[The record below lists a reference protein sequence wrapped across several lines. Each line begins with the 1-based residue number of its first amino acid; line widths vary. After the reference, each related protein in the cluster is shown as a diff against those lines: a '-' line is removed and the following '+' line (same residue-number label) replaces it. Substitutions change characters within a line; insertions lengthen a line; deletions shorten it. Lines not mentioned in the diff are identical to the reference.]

1 MYIESVKLKK
11 FRNYSN
17 QVINFKNGMNLIL
30 GENGIGKTNLLESI
44 YLLSTTRSH
53 RNDDEKDMIS
63 FNEEFAS
70 VEGIVISKN
79 GRDRLN
85 VILHKKGKTLALNNN
100 LVKRN
105 SEFIGKLNAVIF
117 SPSEMNLFDDSPRER
132 RKLIDMEIGK
142 LSAGYMYNLSNYLK
156 SLKQRNAYLKQGNDK
171 VMLDTYTEMIYE
183 PQIKIIKE
191 RNSFINAL
199 NAYLSYFYNEISGSE
214 NELKMVYKSFIKE
227 KNDEKIM
234 LEEIKETYDK
244 MLERDILLKQTNIG
258 IHREDYEFY
267 LNNINVSKYCSQGQK
282 RMVILAL
289 KLSLVQI
296 IYQIKREY
304 PILLLD
310 DVFSELDSNHRICLL
325 KLLPNTIQTIITTTD
340 LREVSSVKKQN
351 INIINITKGDISNG
365 N

>member
-1 MYIESVKLKK
+1 MYIESLRLKK
-11 FRNYSN
+11 FRNYSD
-17 QVINFKNGMNLIL
+17 QSIQLKNGMNLIL

-63 FNEEFAS
+63 FGEEFAS
-70 VEGIVISKN
+70 VEATVVNKN
-79 GRDRLN
+79 GRERLN
-85 VILHKKGKTLALNNN
+85 IILHKKGKTLSLNNN
-100 LVKRN
+100 MIKRN
-105 SEFIGKLNAVIF
+105 SEFIGKVNAVIF

-132 RKLIDMEIGK
+132 RRLIDMEIGK

-156 SLKQRNAYLKQGNDK
+156 YLKQRNAYLKQGNDK
-171 VMLDTYTEMIYE
+171 VMLDTYTEMIFD

-191 RNSFINAL
+191 RDSFINAL
-199 NAYLSYFYNEISGSE
+199 NAYLSYFYNEISGSQ

-227 KNDEKIM
+227 KKDVNLMRK
-234 LEEIKETYDK
+234 EIKETYDK
-244 MLERDILLKQTNIG
+244 MLERDMALKQTNIG

-267 LNNINVSKYCSQGQK
+267 LNDLNVAKYCSQGQK

-289 KLSLVQI
+289 KLALVQI

-310 DVFSELDSNHRICLL
+310 DVFSELDSNHRICLI
-325 KLLPNTIQTIITTTD
+325 KLLPNSIQTIITTTD
-340 LREVSSVKKQN
+340 LREVSSIKKDN
-351 INIINITKGDISNG
+351 INIINITKGEIRND
-365 N
+365 

>member
-1 MYIESVKLKK
+1 MYIESIRLKK
-11 FRNYSN
+11 FRNYSD
-17 QVINFKNGMNLIL
+17 QSIQLKNGMNLIL

-63 FNEEFAS
+63 FGEEFAS
-70 VEGIVISKN
+70 VEATVVNKN

-85 VILHKKGKTLALNNN
+85 IILHKKGKTLSLNNN
-100 LVKRN
+100 MIKRN
-105 SEFIGKLNAVIF
+105 SEFIGKVNAVIF

-132 RKLIDMEIGK
+132 RRLIDMEIGK

-156 SLKQRNAYLKQGNDK
+156 YLKQRNAYLKQGNDK
-171 VMLDTYTEMIYE
+171 VMLDTYTEMIFD

-191 RNSFINAL
+191 RDSFINAL
-199 NAYLSYFYNEISGSE
+199 NAYLSYFYNEISGSQ

-227 KNDEKIM
+227 KKDVNLMRK
-234 LEEIKETYDK
+234 EIKETYDK
-244 MLERDILLKQTNIG
+244 MLERDMALKQTNIG

-267 LNNINVSKYCSQGQK
+267 LNDLNVAKYCSQGQK

-289 KLSLVQI
+289 KLALVQI

-310 DVFSELDSNHRICLL
+310 DVFSELDSNHRICLI
-325 KLLPNTIQTIITTTD
+325 KLLPNSIQTIITTTD
-340 LREVSSVKKQN
+340 LREVSSIKKDN
-351 INIINITKGDISNG
+351 INIINITKGEIRND
-365 N
+365 

>member
-1 MYIESVKLKK
+1 MYIESLRLKK
-11 FRNYSN
+11 FRNYSD
-17 QVINFKNGMNLIL
+17 QSIQLKNGMNLIL

-63 FNEEFAS
+63 FGEEFAS
-70 VEGIVISKN
+70 VEATVVNKN

-85 VILHKKGKTLALNNN
+85 IILHKKGKTLSLNNN
-100 LVKRN
+100 MIKRN
-105 SEFIGKLNAVIF
+105 SEFIGKVNAVIF

-132 RKLIDMEIGK
+132 RRLIDMEIGK

-156 SLKQRNAYLKQGNDK
+156 YLKQRNAYLKQGNDK
-171 VMLDTYTEMIYE
+171 VMLDTYTEMIFD

-191 RNSFINAL
+191 RDSFINAL
-199 NAYLSYFYNEISGSE
+199 NAYLSYFYNEISGSQ

-227 KNDEKIM
+227 KKDVNLMRK
-234 LEEIKETYDK
+234 EIKETYDK
-244 MLERDILLKQTNIG
+244 MLERDMALKQTNIG

-267 LNNINVSKYCSQGQK
+267 LNDLNVAKYCSQGQK

-289 KLSLVQI
+289 KLALVQI

-310 DVFSELDSNHRICLL
+310 DVFSELDSNHRICLI
-325 KLLPNTIQTIITTTD
+325 KLLPNSIQTIITTTD
-340 LREVSSVKKQN
+340 LREVSSIKKDN
-351 INIINITKGDISNG
+351 INIINITKGEIRND
-365 N
+365 

>member
-1 MYIESVKLKK
+1 MYIESVRLKK
-11 FRNYSN
+11 FRNYSD
-17 QVINFKNGMNLIL
+17 QTFQLKNGMNLIL

-63 FNEEFAS
+63 FGEEFAS
-70 VEGIVISKN
+70 VEAVSISKN

-85 VILHKKGKTLALNNN
+85 IILHKKGKTLSLNGNMI
-100 LVKRN
+100 KRN
-105 SEFIGKLNAVIF
+105 SEFIGKVNAVIF

-132 RKLIDMEIGK
+132 RRLIDMEIGK
-142 LSAGYMYNLSNYLK
+142 LSTGYMYNLSNYLK
-156 SLKQRNAYLKQGNDK
+156 NLKQRNAYLKQGNDK
-171 VMLDTYTEMIYE
+171 VMLETYTEMIYD

-191 RNSFINAL
+191 RDSFINAL
-199 NAYLSYFYNEISGSE
+199 NAYLPYFYSEISGNQ
-214 NELKMVYKSFIKE
+214 NELKMIYKSFIRE
-227 KNDEKIM
+227 KSDENKM
-234 LEEIKETYDK
+234 KEEIKDTYDRL
-244 MLERDILLKQTNIG
+244 LERDIALKQTNIG

-267 LNNINVSKYCSQGQK
+267 LNDLNVAKYCSQGQK

-310 DVFSELDSNHRICLL
+310 DVFSELDSNHRVCLL
-325 KLLPNTIQTIITTTD
+325 RLLPNSIQTIITTTD
-340 LREVSSVKKQN
+340 LREVSSVKKEN
-351 INIINITKGDISNG
+351 INIINITKGEM
-365 N
+365 

>member
-1 MYIESVKLKK
+1 MYIESLRLKK
-11 FRNYSN
+11 FRNYSD
-17 QVINFKNGMNLIL
+17 QSIQLKNGMNLIL

-63 FNEEFAS
+63 FGEEFAS
-70 VEGIVISKN
+70 VEATVVNKN

-85 VILHKKGKTLALNNN
+85 IILHKKGKTLSLNNN
-100 LVKRN
+100 MIKRN
-105 SEFIGKLNAVIF
+105 SEFIGKVNAVIF

-132 RKLIDMEIGK
+132 RRLIDMEIGK

-156 SLKQRNAYLKQGNDK
+156 YLKQRNAYLKQGNDK
-171 VMLDTYTEMIYE
+171 VMLDTYTEMIFD

-191 RNSFINAL
+191 RDSFINAL
-199 NAYLSYFYNEISGSE
+199 NAYLSYFYNEISGSQ

-227 KNDEKIM
+227 KKDVNLMRK
-234 LEEIKETYDK
+234 EIKETYDK
-244 MLERDILLKQTNIG
+244 MLERDVALKQTNIG

-267 LNNINVSKYCSQGQK
+267 LNDLNVAKYCSQGQK

-289 KLSLVQI
+289 KLALVQI

-310 DVFSELDSNHRICLL
+310 DVFSELDSNHRICLI
-325 KLLPNTIQTIITTTD
+325 KLLPNSIQTIITTTD
-340 LREVSSVKKQN
+340 LREVSSIKKDN
-351 INIINITKGDISNG
+351 INIINITKGEIRND
-365 N
+365 

>member
-1 MYIESVKLKK
+1 MYIESLRLKK
-11 FRNYSN
+11 FRNYSD
-17 QVINFKNGMNLIL
+17 QSIQLKNGMNLIL

-63 FNEEFAS
+63 FGEEFAS
-70 VEGIVISKN
+70 VEATVLNKN

-85 VILHKKGKTLALNNN
+85 IILHKKGKTLSLNNN
-100 LVKRN
+100 MIKRN
-105 SEFIGKLNAVIF
+105 SEFIGKVNAVIF

-132 RKLIDMEIGK
+132 RRLIDMEIGK
-142 LSAGYMYNLSNYLK
+142 LSAVYMYNLSNYLK
-156 SLKQRNAYLKQGNDK
+156 YLKQRNAYLKQGNDK
-171 VMLDTYTEMIYE
+171 VMLDTYTEMIFD

-191 RNSFINAL
+191 RDSFINAL
-199 NAYLSYFYNEISGSE
+199 NAYLSYFYNEISGSQ

-227 KNDEKIM
+227 KKDVNLMRK
-234 LEEIKETYDK
+234 EIKETYDK
-244 MLERDILLKQTNIG
+244 MLERDMALKQTNIG

-267 LNNINVSKYCSQGQK
+267 LNDLNVAKYCSQGQK

-289 KLSLVQI
+289 KLALVQI

-310 DVFSELDSNHRICLL
+310 DVFSELDSNHRICLI
-325 KLLPNTIQTIITTTD
+325 KLLPNSIQTIITTTD
-340 LREVSSVKKQN
+340 LREVSSIKKDN
-351 INIINITKGDISNG
+351 INIINITKGEIRND
-365 N
+365 

>member
-1 MYIESVKLKK
+1 MYIETVRLKK

-17 QVINFKNGMNLIL
+17 QNINLKNGMNLIL
-30 GENGIGKTNLLESI
+30 GENGIGKTNLLEAI

-53 RNDDEKDMIS
+53 RNDDEKDMIA

-85 VILHKKGKTLALNNN
+85 IILHKKGKTLALNNTM
-100 LVKRN
+100 VKRN

-132 RKLIDMEIGK
+132 RRLIDMEIGK
-142 LSAGYMYNLSNYLK
+142 LSSGYMYNLSNYLK
-156 SLKQRNAYLKQGNDK
+156 SLKQRNAYLKQGSDK
-171 VMLDTYTEMIYE
+171 MMLDTYTEMIYD

-199 NAYLSYFYNEISGSE
+199 NAYLSYFYNEISGTT

-227 KNDEKIM
+227 KNDDKIM
-234 LEEIKETYDK
+234 LQEIKETYDK

-267 LNNINVSKYCSQGQK
+267 LNNINVAKYCSQGQK

-310 DVFSELDSNHRICLL
+310 DVFSELDSNHRTCLL

-340 LREVSSVKKQN
+340 LREVANINKQN
-351 INIINITKGDISNG
+351 INIINITKGAVNNG
-365 N
+365 

>member
-1 MYIESVKLKK
+1 MYIESIKLKK

-17 QVINFKNGMNLIL
+17 QVVNFKNGMNLIL

-53 RNDDEKDMIS
+53 RNDDEKDMIG

-85 VILHKKGKTLALNNN
+85 VILHKKGKTLALNNT

-142 LSAGYMYNLSNYLK
+142 LSSGYMYNLSNYLK

-171 VMLDTYTEMIYE
+171 IMLDTYTEMIYE

-227 KNDEKIM
+227 KNDEKVM
-234 LEEIKETYDK
+234 LEEIKETYDR

-310 DVFSELDSNHRICLL
+310 DVFSELDSNHRVCLL

>member
-1 MYIESVKLKK
+1 MYIESLRLKK
-11 FRNYSN
+11 FRNYSD
-17 QVINFKNGMNLIL
+17 QSIQLKNGMNLIL

-63 FNEEFAS
+63 FGEEFAS
-70 VEGIVISKN
+70 VEATVVNKN

-85 VILHKKGKTLALNNN
+85 IILHKKGKTLSLNNN
-100 LVKRN
+100 MIKRN
-105 SEFIGKLNAVIF
+105 SEFIGKVNAVIF

-132 RKLIDMEIGK
+132 RRLIDMEIGK
-142 LSAGYMYNLSNYLK
+142 LSAVYMYNLSNYLK
-156 SLKQRNAYLKQGNDK
+156 YLKQRNAYLKQGNDK
-171 VMLDTYTEMIYE
+171 VMIDTYTEMIFD

-191 RNSFINAL
+191 RDSFINAL
-199 NAYLSYFYNEISGSE
+199 NAYLSYFYNEISGSQ

-227 KNDEKIM
+227 KKDVNLMRK
-234 LEEIKETYDK
+234 EIKETYDK
-244 MLERDILLKQTNIG
+244 MLERDMALKQTNIG

-267 LNNINVSKYCSQGQK
+267 LNDLNVAKYCSQGQK

-289 KLSLVQI
+289 KLALVQI

-310 DVFSELDSNHRICLL
+310 DVFSELDSNHRICLI
-325 KLLPNTIQTIITTTD
+325 KLLPNSIQTIITTTD
-340 LREVSSVKKQN
+340 LREVSSIKKDN
-351 INIINITKGDISNG
+351 INIINITKGEIRND
-365 N
+365 

>member
-1 MYIESVKLKK
+1 MYIESVRLKK
-11 FRNYSN
+11 FRNYSD
-17 QVINFKNGMNLIL
+17 QTFQLKNGMNLIL

-63 FNEEFAS
+63 FGEEFAS
-70 VEGIVISKN
+70 VEAVSISKN

-85 VILHKKGKTLALNNN
+85 IILHKKGKTLSLNGNMI
-100 LVKRN
+100 KRN
-105 SEFIGKLNAVIF
+105 SEFIGKVNAVIF

-132 RKLIDMEIGK
+132 RRLIDMEIGK
-142 LSAGYMYNLSNYLK
+142 LSTGYMYNLSNYLK
-156 SLKQRNAYLKQGNDK
+156 NLKQRNAYLKQGNDK
-171 VMLDTYTEMIYE
+171 VMLETYTEMIYD

-191 RNSFINAL
+191 RDSFINAL
-199 NAYLSYFYNEISGSE
+199 NAYLSYFYSEISGNQ
-214 NELKMVYKSFIKE
+214 NELKMIYKSFIRE
-227 KNDEKIM
+227 KSDENKM
-234 LEEIKETYDK
+234 KEEIKDTYDRL
-244 MLERDILLKQTNIG
+244 LERDIALKQTNIG

-267 LNNINVSKYCSQGQK
+267 LNDLNVAKYCSQGQK

-310 DVFSELDSNHRICLL
+310 DVFSELDSNHRVCLL
-325 KLLPNTIQTIITTTD
+325 RLLPNSIQTIITTTD
-340 LREVSSVKKQN
+340 LREVSSVKKEN
-351 INIINITKGDISNG
+351 INIINITKGEM
-365 N
+365 

>member
-1 MYIESVKLKK
+1 MYIESVRLKK
-11 FRNYSN
+11 FRNYSD
-17 QVINFKNGMNLIL
+17 QTFQLKNGMNLIL

-63 FNEEFAS
+63 FGEEFAS
-70 VEGIVISKN
+70 VEAVSISKN

-85 VILHKKGKTLALNNN
+85 IILHKKGKTLSLNGNMI
-100 LVKRN
+100 KRN
-105 SEFIGKLNAVIF
+105 SEFIGKVNAVIF

-132 RKLIDMEIGK
+132 RRLIDMEIGK
-142 LSAGYMYNLSNYLK
+142 LSTGYMYNLSNYLK
-156 SLKQRNAYLKQGNDK
+156 NLKQRNAYLKQGNDK
-171 VMLDTYTEMIYE
+171 VMLETYTEMIYD

-191 RNSFINAL
+191 RDSFINAL
-199 NAYLSYFYNEISGSE
+199 NAYLSYFYSEISGNQ
-214 NELKMVYKSFIKE
+214 NELKMIYKSFIRE
-227 KNDEKIM
+227 KSDENKM
-234 LEEIKETYDK
+234 KEEIKDTYDRL
-244 MLERDILLKQTNIG
+244 LERDIALKQTNIG

-267 LNNINVSKYCSQGQK
+267 LNNLNVAKYCSQGQK

-310 DVFSELDSNHRICLL
+310 DVFSELDSNHRVCLL
-325 KLLPNTIQTIITTTD
+325 RLLPNSIQTIITTTD
-340 LREVSSVKKQN
+340 LREVSSVKKEN
-351 INIINITKGDISNG
+351 INIINITKGEM
-365 N
+365 